1 MNDAVT
7 TAGRAWVFGEN
18 VDTDVLAPGRY
29 MKFGIEEIA
38 KHCLESVDPAFA
50 GAVKPGDVVVGGR
63 NFGAGSSREQAAE
76 ALLQLGVAY
85 VLAPSYGG
93 IFYRNALNLG
103 LPVLVCAA
111 VDRIRSGDRVEVDA
125 AAGRVRNLSTGE
137 TVECEPIPP
146 HLLSMVNDGGLLAH
160 LERRM
165 REGTLTA
172 AAKPGGKTP

>member
-1 MNDAVT
+1 MSRPALA
-7 TAGRAWVFGEN
+7 AGRAWVFGEN

-38 KHCLESVDPAFA
+38 KHCLESVDPSFA
-50 GAVKPGDVVVGGR
+50 GSVKPGDVVVGGR
-63 NFGAGSSREQAAE
+63 NFGAGSSREQAAG

-85 VLAPSYGG
+85 VLAPSFGG

-103 LPVLVCAA
+103 LPVLVCKA
-111 VDRIRSGDRVEVDA
+111 VDRIRSGDRIEVDA
-125 AAGRVRNLSTGE
+125 AGGRVRNLSTGE
-137 TVECEPIPP
+137 TVDCEPIPP

-165 REGTLTA
+165 REGTLNTA
-172 AAKPGGKTP
+172 ARS